1 MDHYTRS
8 TRNAFTAST
17 IDRMSDK
24 RRDGQWLEAL
34 RRDENTRHVPVWASK
49 HLFAGEPVPQP
60 VLLSSCQ
67 VAELVPTPE
76 SMVLLGVRHGS
87 ATFAV
92 GLPAQGASPPAGLA
106 DLGQFRELR
115 EVAVLLDAQDSA
127 LLAYARAMVYWH
139 CRHRFCGDCGRPT
152 ASAAAGHE
160 RVCTNAAC
168 GRHHF
173 PRTDPAIIVLVTL
186 RERCL
191 LGRKRV
197 WPDGLHSTI
206 AGFVEPGESIEDAV
220 IREVREETG
229 VQVAEMH
236 YQSSQPWPFPTSL
249 MLGFRASAASEA
261 IQVEDELETARW
273 FTRQE
278 IHDGLREGRLRL
290 PTNVSVSHRLIEDWY
305 DAGDLPAE
313 RGLCTLSDA
322 IPHVQSVTRGGW
334 TVSRFHHQAP
344 G

>member
-8 TRNAFTAST
+8 TRNAFTASS

-24 RRDGQWLEAL
+24 RRDGRWLEAL
-34 RRDENTRHVPVWASK
+34 QRDENTRYVPVWASRN
-49 HLFAGEPVPQP
+49 LFAGEPDIQP
-60 VLLSSCQ
+60 VLMSFHQLS
-67 VAELVPTPE
+67 ALVPAPE
-76 SMVLLGVRHGS
+76 PMVLLGVRAGS
-87 ATFAV
+87 AYYAV
-92 GLPAQGASPPAGLA
+92 GVPSQNASPPAGLA
-106 DLGQFRELR
+106 EMGQFRELR
-115 EVAVLLDAQDSA
+115 EAASLLDGQDGA
-127 LLAYARAMVYWH
+127 LLAYARAMVTWH
-139 CRHRFCGDCGRPT
+139 CRHRFCGDCGHPT

-160 RVCTNAAC
+160 RVCTHTAC

-191 LGRKRV
+191 LGRKAV
-197 WPDGLHSTI
+197 WPKGLHSTI

-229 VQVAEMH
+229 VEVAEMH

-261 IQVEDELETARW
+261 IRVDDELETARW

-278 IHDGLREGRLRL
+278 IHDGLREGGLRL
-290 PTNVSVSHRLIEDWY
+290 PSNVSISHRLIEDWY
-305 DAGDLPAE
+305 DVGDLGPLRE
-313 RGLCTLSDA
+313 VC
-322 IPHVQSVTRGGW
+322 
-334 TVSRFHHQAP
+334 AP
-344 G
+344 

>member
-17 IDRMSDK
+17 MNRMSEK
-24 RRDGQWLEAL
+24 RRDERWLEAL
-34 RRDENTRHVPVWASK
+34 RRDENTRYVPVWASK
-49 HLFAGEPVPQP
+49 NLFAGEPVPQP

-67 VAELVPTPE
+67 VAALVPTPE
-76 SMVLLGVRHGS
+76 ATVLLGVRQGS
-87 ATFAV
+87 AYYAV
-92 GLPAQGASPPAGLA
+92 GLPAQDASPPAGVA
-106 DLGQFRELR
+106 ELGQFRELR
-115 EVAVLLDAQDSA
+115 EVAVLLDGQDSA
-127 LLAYARAMVYWH
+127 LLAYARAMMTWH
-139 CRHRFCGDCGRPT
+139 CRHRFCGDCGHPT

-191 LGRKRV
+191 LGRRRV
-197 WPDGLHSTI
+197 WPEGLHSTI

-305 DAGDLPAE
+305 DAGDLGP
-313 RGLCTLSDA
+313 LSE
-322 IPHVQSVTRGGW
+322 VCGS
-334 TVSRFHHQAP
+334 
-344 G
+344 